1 MAGGCP
7 VLAYGEGGALETV
20 VDGET
25 GMFFYEQTAES
36 LAACIEEFEQ
46 RSFSASTCR
55 ARAKTF
61 STDVFKRRF
70 ADFCERALAAGGE
83 L

>member
-1 MAGGCP
+1 M
-7 VLAYGEGGALETV
+7 LAYGEGGALETV

-46 RSFSASTCR
+46 RSFSASACR
-55 ARAKTF
+55 ERAKAF
-61 STDVFKRRF
+61 STDIFKQRF
-70 ADFCERALAAGGE
+70 TDFCEKALAAGGE
-83 L
+83 V